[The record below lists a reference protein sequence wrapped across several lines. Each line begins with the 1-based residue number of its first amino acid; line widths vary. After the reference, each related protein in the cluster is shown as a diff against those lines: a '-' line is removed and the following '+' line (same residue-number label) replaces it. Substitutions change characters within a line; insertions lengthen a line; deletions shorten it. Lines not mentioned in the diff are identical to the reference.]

1 MLPTN
6 NPNEYFPIGKYMLQ
20 EIMKNCSLMIFYS
33 EITYSKSPKKN
44 KKNYKILPKLT
55 TKAPNRHQLTSA

>member
-1 MLPTN
+1 
-6 NPNEYFPIGKYMLQ
+6 MLQ
-20 EIMKNCSLMIFYS
+20 EIMKNCSLMICYS

-44 KKNYKILPKLT
+44 KKNYKILSKLT

>member
-1 MLPTN
+1 
-6 NPNEYFPIGKYMLQ
+6 MLQ

-33 EITYSKSPKKN
+33 EITNSKSPKKN